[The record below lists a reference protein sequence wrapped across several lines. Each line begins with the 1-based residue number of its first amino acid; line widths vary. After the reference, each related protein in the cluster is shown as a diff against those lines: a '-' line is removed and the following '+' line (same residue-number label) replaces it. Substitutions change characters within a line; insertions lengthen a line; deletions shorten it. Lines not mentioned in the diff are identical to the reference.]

1 MPPSPSPCSSQHA
14 PAEVRPAPP
23 SGHAHHDAPCH
34 RGWAPHCS
42 AEPCLLCPVLHL
54 QPAAVHQPAAG
65 PADDT
70 LPVAGEL
77 HRLDG
82 CSLSFAP
89 DLHGYSEDV
98 EIFSL
103 CIYSCSWIFTLL
115 TPPSARSWNHL
126 DLGSLPTPNNTT
138 KRHLLS
144 GLLIGRQTDSS
155 PSVGNT
161 RNSHGR
167 SVQTW
172 LGLCGRACV
181 VGLVCR
187 S

>member
-14 PAEVRPAPP
+14 PAEVRPAPS
-23 SGHAHHDAPCH
+23 SGHTHHDAPCH

-42 AEPCLLCPVLHL
+42 AEPRLLCPVLHL

-89 DLHGYSEDV
+89 HLHGQSEGV
-98 EIFSL
+98 ESFL
-103 CIYSCSWIFTLL
+103 YVFTAVVS
-115 TPPSARSWNHL
+115 SARSWNHL
-126 DLGSLPTPNNTT
+126 SLGSLPTPNNIT

-144 GLLIGRQTDSS
+144 GLLIGR
-155 PSVGNT
+155 
-161 RNSHGR
+161 
-167 SVQTW
+167 
-172 LGLCGRACV
+172 
-181 VGLVCR
+181 
-187 S
+187 